1 MNADSDNTESIPAV
15 PADWSGLTNM
25 QISKFAES
33 IGSLLDAGIFPGG
46 LAEELSAYRD
56 KANEEMT
63 TRLRRAEDQRAA
75 SDSDI
80 PFRPVSMNGNEC

>member
-1 MNADSDNTESIPAV
+1 MNTDGDDTESIPAV
-15 PADWSGLTNM
+15 PPDWSGLTNM

-33 IGSLLDAGIFPGG
+33 IGSLLDAGIFPLG

-56 KANEEMT
+56 KANEEMS
-63 TRLRRAEDQRAA
+63 TRLRRAEERRAA

-80 PFRPVSMNGNEC
+80 PFRPVSMNGNGC